1 MVLPSFLSLFNRRP
15 EFWIPDNL
23 QPTTNNYYTK
33 TLLLKSFRYLL
44 LPITWLYGAIIWLR
58 NKLFDKNILKSASF
72 NFPIICVGNLATG
85 GTGKTPMTEYLIRLL
100 KTDFKTATLSRGYK
114 RKTVGFAIAD
124 EKTTAL
130 EIGDEPMQFHQ
141 KFPDVTVAVGE
152 ERVVAIPQ
160 LLHDKPETEVII
172 LDDAFQHRQV
182 KAGLNIILTD
192 FSNLYTRDFI
202 LPAGDLRDVRSS
214 SKRADMIIV
223 TKCKADLSEAEKKK
237 IIKEIDPLPNQSV
250 YFTTIVYGKPYHLF
264 TKEIIDIE
272 HNYGILLVCGIANP
286 RPIKEHLAKNADS
299 YDMLRFADHHIFHS
313 NDLKEIKQQFDK
325 IQQLKKVILTTEK
338 DAVRLEKFEQ
348 ELRDFPIY
356 VIPIEHQFLFNEA
369 VQFNNAITGFI
380 KNFNKP
386 AS

>member
-1 MVLPSFLSLFNRRP
+1 L
-15 EFWIPDNL
+15 
-23 QPTTNNYYTK
+23 
-33 TLLLKSFRYLL
+33 
-44 LPITWLYGAIIWLR
+44 LR

-100 KTDFKTATLSRGYK
+100 KNDFKTATLSRGYK
-114 RKTVGFAIAD
+114 RKTAGFAIAD

-141 KFPDVTVAVGE
+141 KFPEVTVAVGE

-160 LLHDKPETEVII
+160 LLHEKKNTEVII

-214 SKRADMIIV
+214 SKRADIIIV
-223 TKCKADLSEAEKKK
+223 TKCKADLTEVEKKK
-237 IIKEIDPLPNQSV
+237 IFEEVDPLPNQTV

-264 TKEIIDIE
+264 TKDTIDIE
-272 HNYGILLVCGIANP
+272 HDYGILLVCGIANP
-286 RPIKEHLAKNADS
+286 RPLKDHLTKHADS

-313 NDLKEIKQQFDK
+313 NDLQDIRQHFKKIKADN
-325 IQQLKKVILTTEK
+325 KVVLTTEK

-348 ELRDFPIY
+348 ELKDFPIY
-356 VIPIEHQFLFNEA
+356 VIPIEHRFLFDETVKFNTA
-369 VQFNNAITGFI
+369 VTDFI
-380 KNFNKP
+380 KTFKI
-386 AS
+386 AGK